1 MSGKNARIINQY
13 YALSFMFSAGGMSII
28 SAIYVTYLLRHG
40 LNLFEVNLVNAIF
53 YVTLFTCEIPTG
65 AFADVFGRKASFV
78 TACALLSLSMIVYGI
93 SSTFAGF
100 VLAEMIGAVGSTFR
114 SGAFQAWLVDSL
126 KHQGYEGQFNH
137 IFGRESVINKI
148 GGGLGALLGSYLTYY
163 NSSYPWYYSC
173 LVMFV
178 CSIIAFIVMKESYF
192 IRVKLSWL
200 SGFISMRDITKS
212 SIRYGVSDKSV
223 RFILLMK
230 GFQIFAVQ
238 SLNMYW
244 QPYFK
249 ENGLLEY
256 QLGYLYNGMM
266 IALAL
271 GSYVAS
277 RYMIK
282 GREDSV
288 IVLLHASIGLL
299 IICSIAVSGIWSLT
313 ILFILHEVPRGC
325 LDPYMDNY
333 IHKRVPSSERATILS
348 FCSIAHHVG
357 GAIGLLASGVIAQF
371 YGIGIAWLVSGIF
384 LIVVS
389 LLMLKR

>member
-1 MSGKNARIINQY
+1 MSEKNARVINQY
-13 YALSFMFSAGGMSII
+13 YALSFMFSTCGMSII
-28 SAIYVTYLLRHG
+28 SAIYVTYLLKHG

-126 KHQGYEGQFNH
+126 KHQGYEGEFNH
-137 IFGRESVINKI
+137 IFGRESIINKI
-148 GGGLGALLGSYLTYY
+148 GGGLGAIFGSYLTYY
-163 NSSYPWYYSC
+163 NSSYPWYFC
-173 LVMFV
+173 GLTMFA

-192 IRVKLSWL
+192 IRVRLSWM
-200 SGFISMRDITKS
+200 SGLISMRDITKS

-271 GSYVAS
+271 GSYIAS
-277 RYMIK
+277 RYMIE

-288 IVLLHASIGLL
+288 IVLLHASVGLL
-299 IICSIAVSGIWSLT
+299 IVCSVAVSGIWSLT

>member
-1 MSGKNARIINQY
+1 MLEKSTRTINQY

-78 TACALLSLSMIVYGI
+78 TACALLSLSMIVYGV

-100 VLAEMIGAVGSTFR
+100 VMAEMIGAVGNTFR

-126 KHQGYEGQFNH
+126 KHQGYEGEFNH
-137 IFGRESVINKI
+137 IFGRESIINKI

-163 NSSYPWYYSC
+163 SSSYPWYFGC
-173 LVMFV
+173 LVMFI
-178 CSIIAFIVMKESYF
+178 CTIISSITMRESYF
-192 IRVKLSWL
+192 VRAKLSWATGL
-200 SGFISMRDITKS
+200 TSMRDITKS
-212 SIRYGVSDKSV
+212 SIRYGINDKSV

-249 ENGLLEY
+249 ENGLFEY

-288 IVLLHASIGLL
+288 IVLLHASVGLL
-299 IICSIAVSGIWSLT
+299 IVCSVAVSGIWSLT

-333 IHKRVPSSERATILS
+333 INKRVPSSERATILS

-357 GAIGLLASGVIAQF
+357 GAIGLLVSGVIAQF
-371 YGIGIAWLVSGIF
+371 FGIGIAWLVSGMF

-389 LLMLKR
+389 LSMLKR